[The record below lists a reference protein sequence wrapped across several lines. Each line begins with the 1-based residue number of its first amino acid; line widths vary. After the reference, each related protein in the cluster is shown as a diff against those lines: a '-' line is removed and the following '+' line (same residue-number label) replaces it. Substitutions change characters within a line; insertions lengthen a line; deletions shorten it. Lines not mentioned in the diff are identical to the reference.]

1 MNLLD
6 DYYPTTEE
14 EVERQYTYEDYRRA
28 IEDMEEEIYNQGNQ
42 HEKV

>member
-6 DYYPTTEE
+6 DYYPTMDEE
-14 EVERQYTYEDYRRA
+14 EQQYTYEDYRRA
-28 IEDMEEEIYNQGNQ
+28 IEDMEEENYNQGNQ